1 MSMQPN
7 NYYSALRLQ
16 DKLKCQCNLTNIIVL
31 FDYKINLNVNA
42 T

>member
-16 DKLKCQCNLTNIIVL
+16 DKLKCQCNLTNIAQK
-31 FDYKINLNVNA
+31 YKKGVFIIQSVY
-42 T
+42 